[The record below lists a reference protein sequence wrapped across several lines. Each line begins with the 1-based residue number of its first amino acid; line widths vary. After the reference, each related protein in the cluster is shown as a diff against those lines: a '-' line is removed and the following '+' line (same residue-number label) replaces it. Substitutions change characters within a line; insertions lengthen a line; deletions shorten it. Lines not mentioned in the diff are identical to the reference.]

1 MKNVNNVIG
10 IIGLG
15 YVGLPLCLEFG
26 RHFKTIGFDINRK
39 RILECRN
46 KSDTNLESSKDDF
59 LKAEHATFTHD
70 HLDLN
75 ACNIYIVTV
84 PTPIT
89 HSKMPD
95 FEPLI
100 GACKLIGDVI
110 SKEDIVIFESTV
122 YPGATED
129 VCIPIIEER
138 SQYSYNEDFFAGYS
152 PERINPGDK
161 VNRLPNIVKVTSGS
175 TPEIADRVA
184 NLYSVVVKAGVY
196 KAPSIKVAEA
206 SKIVENIQR
215 DVNIAFMNELFMI
228 FAKLNIDTHEV
239 LEAAKT
245 KWNFLDFQPGFV
257 GGHCISVDP
266 YYLIKKAGEAGIIP
280 DIILASRKINEAI
293 PSVVGEQ
300 LLERIDDQRLPRR
313 EAKILILG
321 FAFKENC
328 PDVRNTKVADLVE
341 YLRRKVG
348 CVDVYDPNV
357 SPLDAVDHF
366 GINLIQDLGADYD
379 AIFIAVGHDQF
390 RDLGL
395 SKIIKFGKKNA
406 VIFDYKN
413 IFCDDIGR

>member
-39 RILECRN
+39 RILECRD
-46 KSDTNLESSKDDF
+46 KSDINLESSKDDF

-95 FEPLI
+95 FGPLI

-138 SQYSYNEDFFAGYS
+138 SKYIYNEDFFAGYS

-175 TPEIADRVA
+175 TPEIANRVA
-184 NLYSVVVKAGVY
+184 NLYSVVVKVGVY

-206 SKIVENIQR
+206 SKVVENIQR

-228 FAKLNIDTHEV
+228 FSKLNIDTHEV

-313 EAKILILG
+313 AAKILILG

-366 GINLIQDLGADYD
+366 GINLIQDPGADYD

-395 SKIIKFGKKNA
+395 SKIIKFGKQNA

>member
-39 RILECRN
+39 RILECCN

-95 FEPLI
+95 FGPLI

-129 VCIPIIEER
+129 ECIPIIAER
-138 SQYSYNEDFFAGYS
+138 SKYIYNEDFFAGYS

-175 TPEIADRVA
+175 TPEIANRVA

-206 SKIVENIQR
+206 SKVVENIQR
-215 DVNIAFMNELFMI
+215 DVNIALMNELFMI
-228 FAKLNIDTHEV
+228 FSKLNIDTHEV

-313 EAKILILG
+313 DAKILILG

-328 PDVRNTKVADLVE
+328 PDFRNTKVYDL
-341 YLRRKVG
+341 YLKMVRLGLRVQI
-348 CVDVYDPNV
+348 YDPVIDISAAREKYDIQILNDIEEI
-357 SPLDAVDHF
+357 DARV
-366 GINLIQDLGADYD
+366 A
-379 AIFIAVGHDQF
+379 FIAVGHDEFSGALQNK
-390 RDLGL
+390 
-395 SKIIKFGKKNA
+395 S
-406 VIFDYKN
+406 FDYIYEFKKLDRPVAF
-413 IFCDDIGR
+413 IQGSK

>member
-1 MKNVNNVIG
+1 MKSVNNVIG

-26 RHFKTIGFDINRK
+26 RLFKTIGFDINK
-39 RILECRN
+39 RRVLECQN
-46 KSDTNLESSKDDF
+46 QTDTNLESSKDDF
-59 LKAEHATFTHD
+59 VRAEHATFTYD
-70 HLDLN
+70 HLDLE
-75 ACNIYIVTV
+75 ACNTYIITV

-100 GACKLIGDVI
+100 GACRLIGDVI

-129 VCIPIIEER
+129 VCIPIIEEHSKLR
-138 SQYSYNEDFFAGYS
+138 YNEDFFAGYS

-175 TPEIADRVA
+175 TTQIANRVA
-184 NLYSVVVKAGVY
+184 HLYSKVVKAGVY
-196 KAPSIKVAEA
+196 RAPSIKVAEA

-228 FAKLNIDTHEV
+228 FSKLNIDTYEV

-245 KWNFLDFQPGFV
+245 KWNFLDFRPGFV

-266 YYLIKKAGEAGIIP
+266 YYLIEKAGEAGIIP
-280 DIILASRKINEAI
+280 DIILASRKINEAM
-293 PSVVGEQ
+293 PLVVGEQ
-300 LLERIDDQRLPRR
+300 LLERIDDQCLPRR
-313 EAKILILG
+313 EARILILG

-328 PDVRNTKVADLVE
+328 PDVRNTKVADLVK
-341 YLRRKVG
+341 YLNRKVG

-357 SPLDAVDHF
+357 SPTDAVNHF
-366 GINLIQDLGADYD
+366 GINLIQYPGADYD

-390 RDLGL
+390 RNLGL
-395 SKIIKFGKKNA
+395 SKITAFGKSKA
-406 VIFDYKN
+406 VILDYKN
-413 IFCDDIGR
+413 IFRDD

>member
-39 RILECRN
+39 RILGCRD
-46 KSDTNLESSKDDF
+46 KSDINLESSKDDF

-95 FEPLI
+95 FGPLI

-138 SQYSYNEDFFAGYS
+138 SKYIYNEDFFAGYS

-175 TPEIADRVA
+175 TPEIANRVA
-184 NLYSVVVKAGVY
+184 NLYSVVVKVGVY

-206 SKIVENIQR
+206 SKVVENIQR

-228 FAKLNIDTHEV
+228 FSKLNIDTHEV

-328 PDVRNTKVADLVE
+328 PDIRNTKVADLVE
-341 YLRRKVG
+341 YLDRKVG

-366 GINLIQDLGADYD
+366 GINLIQDPGADYD

-395 SKIIKFGKKNA
+395 SKIIEFGKQNA

-413 IFCDDIGR
+413 IFRDDIGR